1 MQGSFQFDMTAA
13 GIRESGPSESP
24 SIKFEYDA
32 LTPAGKRKAAPARVI
47 REDSE
52 LLGGKRIKLQ
62 ANARDIAKNFSIAG
76 WACRRHL
83 DYVSSFSFNPTT
95 TDRGLNKEL
104 QALMEVQSRPL
115 NCDRGGRCS
124 REKMFRLLE
133 MSRVLDGDIGMVR
146 LRDGRTQLIE
156 SDLIKN
162 PEKED
167 QQDREKWE
175 WVDGVQ
181 IDYAGFP
188 RQFAVHGRNRGGQ
201 GTKFQRTVPAANF
214 HLYGFFDRTAA
225 DQVRGVSPFVAAL
238 NPYRDSY
245 EGLNYSLVKLKIS
258 QLFAMKITRKSE
270 APAMDQELPIEG
282 EDGPPEDGKSREF
295 DLSSGPT
302 LLDMDPDEDASVI
315 ESATPG
321 PSFETFWDIVIAV
334 ALKSL
339 DIPYSFYN
347 ERFTN
352 YSGSRTA
359 WLHYERSCADRR
371 ADQME
376 ARRRWTLW
384 QLQRWIVDGFLTLP
398 SGMTIGDVAFQWVP
412 RGMPWWKPSEEIV
425 GDLKAIAGGL
435 DNPQRI
441 CHERDRG
448 DVFDNIDRTID
459 VIKYAREQGI
469 AELGEPLTLNWEA
482 AFASSKV

>member
-181 IDYAGFP
+181 IDYAGFLGNL
-188 RQFAVHGRNRGGQ
+188 QCMDAIEVGR
-201 GTKFQRTVPAANF
+201 
-214 HLYGFFDRTAA
+214 
-225 DQVRGVSPFVAAL
+225 
-238 NPYRDSY
+238 
-245 EGLNYSLVKLKIS
+245 GLN
-258 QLFAMKITRKSE
+258 
-270 APAMDQELPIEG
+270 
-282 EDGPPEDGKSREF
+282 
-295 DLSSGPT
+295 SSGPFQPQIFIC
-302 LLDMDPDEDASVI
+302 MDSSI
-315 ESATPG
+315 
-321 PSFETFWDIVIAV
+321 
-334 ALKSL
+334 
-339 DIPYSFYN
+339 
-347 ERFTN
+347 
-352 YSGSRTA
+352 
-359 WLHYERSCADRR
+359 
-371 ADQME
+371 
-376 ARRRWTLW
+376 ARRPTRYVVSVRLS
-384 QLQRWIVDGFLTLP
+384 RP
-398 SGMTIGDVAFQWVP
+398 
-412 RGMPWWKPSEEIV
+412 
-425 GDLKAIAGGL
+425 
-435 DNPQRI
+435 
-441 CHERDRG
+441 
-448 DVFDNIDRTID
+448 
-459 VIKYAREQGI
+459 
-469 AELGEPLTLNWEA
+469 
-482 AFASSKV
+482 

>member
-1 MQGSFQFDMTAA
+1 
-13 GIRESGPSESP
+13 
-24 SIKFEYDA
+24 
-32 LTPAGKRKAAPARVI
+32 
-47 REDSE
+47 
-52 LLGGKRIKLQ
+52 
-62 ANARDIAKNFSIAG
+62 
-76 WACRRHL
+76 
-83 DYVSSFSFNPTT
+83 
-95 TDRGLNKEL
+95 
-104 QALMEVQSRPL
+104 
-115 NCDRGGRCS
+115 
-124 REKMFRLLE
+124 
-133 MSRVLDGDIGMVR
+133 
-146 LRDGRTQLIE
+146 
-156 SDLIKN
+156 
-162 PEKED
+162 
-167 QQDREKWE
+167 
-175 WVDGVQ
+175 
-181 IDYAGFP
+181 
-188 RQFAVHGRNRGGQ
+188 
-201 GTKFQRTVPAANF
+201 
-214 HLYGFFDRTAA
+214 
-225 DQVRGVSPFVAAL
+225 
-238 NPYRDSY
+238 
-245 EGLNYSLVKLKIS
+245 
-258 QLFAMKITRKSE
+258 
-270 APAMDQELPIEG
+270 MDQELPIEG
-282 EDGPPEDGKSREF
+282 EDGPPENGKSREF

-398 SGMTIGDVAFQWVP
+398 SGMTIGDVAFQWGHAAC
-412 RGMPWWKPSEEIV
+412 RGGNRRRNRWRFESDRRW
-425 GDLKAIAGGL
+425 L

-469 AELGEPLTLNWEA
+469 AELGEPLVSTGRLRLP
-482 AFASSKV
+482 VRIHQTGRLVG